1 MNYLI
6 MRKNN
11 PITAAQFSEDG
22 TMIRYA
28 EQILHPELA
37 PLQSKISSGWLRD
50 WWKTHSIPIS
60 QGKVSE
66 MLQNK
71 GLLGPEDFLVKNLGL
86 SLTDYYWIKPAVS
99 DLTWEDVNLFDN
111 SFRNNL
117 LTNQPEAD
125 ETPGFTPNSSLQG
138 QLEKTWAIAENG
150 DRILIKG
157 NRDNLSAESINE
169 VIASELHRRQEYENY
184 TPYSL
189 MHIKEKSYDYCCY
202 SRMFTSQQAELVS
215 AYAVVTSEKQPGDQ
229 SSYEH
234 FIAVCGRHGMDT
246 AQLRMNLEYQIMTD
260 FILSNRDRHLSNISI
275 LRDADTLEFLRMA
288 PIYDSGKSLFVGA
301 EVPSSEK
308 GMLSIRT
315 QSFASSELKLLSYV
329 TDRSLVDIS
338 KLPSPDYIREMYQLD
353 SQADPERIERIVKGY
368 EEKIALF
375 KAFQCGENLKNR
387 ITSKF
392 GQRERAPEGVP
403 FPNKTSL

>member
-6 MRKNN
+6 MRKND

-28 EQILHPELA
+28 GQILHPELA

-50 WWKTHSIPIS
+50 WWKTRSIPIS
-60 QGKVSE
+60 QGKISE
-66 MLQNK
+66 MLQKK
-71 GLLGPEDFLVKNLGL
+71 GLLGPEDFLVRNLGL

-125 ETPGFTPNSSLQG
+125 EIPGFTPNSSLQG

-169 VIASELHRRQEYENY
+169 VIASELHRRQEYESY
-184 TPYSL
+184 TLYSL
-189 MHIKEKSYDYCCY
+189 MHIKEKSYDYGCY

-215 AYAVVTSEKQPGDQ
+215 VYAVVTSEKQLDDQ

-234 FIAVCGRHGMDT
+234 FIAVCGRHDMDT
-246 AQLRMNLEYQIMTD
+246 AQLRMDLEYQIMTD

-288 PIYDSGKSLFVGA
+288 PIYDSGKILFVGA
-301 EVPSSEK
+301 EDPSSEK

-353 SQADPERIERIVKGY
+353 SQADPERTERIVQGY
-368 EEKIALF
+368 EWKI
-375 KAFQCGENLKNR
+375 
-387 ITSKF
+387 
-392 GQRERAPEGVP
+392 
-403 FPNKTSL
+403 

>member
-6 MRKNN
+6 MRKND

-28 EQILHPELA
+28 GQILHPEPA
-37 PLQSKISSGWLRD
+37 PLQSRISSGWLRD
-50 WWKTHSIPIS
+50 WWKTRSIPIS
-60 QGKVSE
+60 QGKISE
-66 MLQNK
+66 MLQKK
-71 GLLGPEDFLVKNLGL
+71 GLLGPEDFLVRNLGL

-117 LTNQPEAD
+117 LTNQLEAD
-125 ETPGFTPNSSLQG
+125 DTPGFTPNSSLQG
-138 QLEKTWAIAENG
+138 QLEKTWAIAEND

-169 VIASELHRRQEYENY
+169 VIASELHHRQGYANY

-189 MHIKEKSYDYCCY
+189 IHIKEKSYDYGCY

-215 AYAVVTSEKQPGDQ
+215 VYAVVTSEKQLDDQ

-246 AQLRMNLEYQIMTD
+246 AQLRMDLEYQIMTD

-288 PIYDSGKSLFVGA
+288 PIYDNGKSLFVGA

-353 SQADPERIERIVKGY
+353 SQADPERTERIVKGY
-368 EEKIALF
+368 ERKVALF
-375 KAFQCGENLKNR
+375 EAFQHGEDLKNR
-387 ITSKF
+387 VTS
-392 GQRERAPEGVP
+392 GYM
-403 FPNKTSL
+403 

>member
-6 MRKNN
+6 MRKND

-28 EQILHPELA
+28 GQILHPELA

-50 WWKTHSIPIS
+50 WWKTRSIPIS
-60 QGKVSE
+60 QGKISE
-66 MLQNK
+66 MLQKK

-125 ETPGFTPNSSLQG
+125 DTPGFTPNSSLQG

-169 VIASELHRRQEYENY
+169 VIASELHRRQEYENH

-189 MHIKEKSYDYCCY
+189 IHINEKSYDYGCY

-246 AQLRMNLEYQIMTD
+246 EQLRMDLEYQIMTD

-315 QSFASSELKLLSYV
+315 QSFASSELKLLSYI
-329 TDRSLVDIS
+329 TDRSLVDIN
-338 KLPSPDYIREMYQLD
+338 KLPSPEYIREMYQLD

-368 EEKIALF
+368 EWKIALF
-375 KAFQCGENLKNR
+375 EAFQRGENLKGR
-387 ITSKF
+387 VTS
-392 GQRERAPEGVP
+392 GYM
-403 FPNKTSL
+403 